1 MSHAISSISK
11 HLFIMLAAG
20 AIAGS
25 AAAAPLPN
33 PDPTIF
39 ANDIEGSGYFKP
51 IGQGTLALELFDL
64 GDSAASFGFFKRGT
78 PGDRIPIFEASDLAG
93 EGAIV
98 DFINGVVFDVD
109 QNAIQS
115 LFSTPVTEIGFYL
128 DLAALGVLYS
138 DPSLNLG
145 NTDVMGAYP
154 VLNEPGAFS
163 LMFADVA
170 GTVYAWEY
178 VNGLAVPEPA
188 TLALLGIGVLGLG
201 ARRSSRS
208 PAR

>member
-78 PGDRIPIFEASDLAG
+78 PGDRTPIFEASDLAG

>member
-20 AIAGS
+20 AVAGS

-33 PDPTIF
+33 PNPTIF
-39 ANDIEGSGYFKP
+39 ADDIEGSGYFKP

-78 PGDRIPIFEASDLAG
+78 PGDRTPIFEASDLAG